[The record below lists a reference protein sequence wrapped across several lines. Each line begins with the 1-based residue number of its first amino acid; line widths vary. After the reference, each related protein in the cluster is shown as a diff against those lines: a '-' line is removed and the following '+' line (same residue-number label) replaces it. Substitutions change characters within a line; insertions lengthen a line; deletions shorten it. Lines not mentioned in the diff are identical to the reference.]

1 MDRTGA
7 GQHDGR
13 VQHGQR
19 YARPPWIQVR
29 ALQRYEPLQCSTVQ
43 IRGTAVVKS
52 STSDVILGEIF
63 FLSRVPEDLQ
73 GLFPSVSEMD

>member
-1 MDRTGA
+1 M
-7 GQHDGR
+7 
-13 VQHGQR
+13 
-19 YARPPWIQVR
+19 R
-29 ALQRYEPLQCSTVQ
+29 ALQRYERLQCSTVQ